1 VSQGRVPLSQP
12 KVRKIL
18 DTTLMRRHVVITA
31 EAEAALANAAAER
44 LMARVRSVG
53 ARAKR

>member
-1 VSQGRVPLSQP
+1 
-12 KVRKIL
+12 
-18 DTTLMRRHVVITA
+18 MRRSGATLSSPRKR
-31 EAEAALANAAAER
+31 EALANAAAER

>member
-18 DTTLMRRHVVITA
+18 DTTFWVPNFELLIIKNECGFSACAVLEHEMS
-31 EAEAALANAAAER
+31 ALPLKAD
-44 LMARVRSVG
+44 
-53 ARAKR
+53 K